1 MTNSHER
8 IVGFILE
15 KFPLARKHP
24 IAGDDNLLES
34 GIIDSL
40 GILDL
45 VSFLEQDFGI
55 VVADDDLV
63 PENFQSV
70 VRITRFVE
78 QRVNAATASRQ

>member
-1 MTNSHER
+1 MANSHER

-45 VSFLEQDFGI
+45 VSFFEQEFGI
-55 VVADDDLV
+55 VVADDELI

-70 VRITRFVE
+70 ARLTRFVE
-78 QRVNAATASRQ
+78 QKVNEAAASRQ

>member
-1 MTNSHER
+1 MANSNER
-8 IVGFILE
+8 IVGFILD

-45 VSFLEQDFGI
+45 VSFLEQEFVI
-55 VVADDDLV
+55 VVADDELI

-70 VRITRFVE
+70 DRLTLFVE
-78 QRVNAATASRQ
+78 QKINEAAASRQ

>member
-1 MTNSHER
+1 MVISHER

-24 IAGDDNLLES
+24 IASDDNLLEN

-45 VSFLEQDFGI
+45 VSFLEQEFGI
-55 VVADDDLV
+55 VVADDELI

-70 VRITRFVE
+70 ARLTGFVE
-78 QRVNAATASRQ
+78 QKVKEAAASRQ